1 MAYTVKQTA
10 TAAGVSPSTVRL
22 WAREYQAYLSPG
34 ATPERGIQR
43 QFTDDD
49 IAVFRTIKSLRDSLA
64 TSDQIILA
72 LDNGER
78 LETFHQPG
86 QDKPGGTDGERMG
99 SNAVLPLE
107 LLQAIVGPYKEQL
120 QGYEARLQRLE
131 NELQSERAARLDAEK
146 EASRLAGKLE
156 TMEDREGPEG
166 KKKPFNLWAWLKGEG

>member
-146 EASRLAGKLE
+146 EASRLSGRLE
-156 TMEDREGPEG
+156 TIG
-166 KKKPFNLWAWLKGEG
+166 KGDGQVGDKKSFNLWAWLKGEG

>member
-146 EASRLAGKLE
+146 EASRLSGRLE
-156 TMEDREGPEG
+156 TVG
-166 KKKPFNLWAWLKGEG
+166 KGDGQVGDKKSFNLWAWLKGEG

>member
-146 EASRLAGKLE
+146 EASRLAGRLE
-156 TMEDREGPEG
+156 TVG
-166 KKKPFNLWAWLKGEG
+166 KGDGQVGDKKSFNLWAWLKGEG